1 MALALCRM
9 GREAEAETHLDAVL
23 AKAPTDETVL
33 QPMAIAFK
41 EMQQSKVT

>member
-23 AKAPTDETVL
+23 AKEPTDETVL